1 MKLVNL
7 LKAKSGALRVGEIAE
22 LLGVTPQHIYRMAA
36 KGMIPS
42 FRIAG
47 AVRFDPEDV
56 AAWLQHKQAP
66 SMDSPPVRASRAASW
81 G

>member
-1 MKLVNL
+1 MKLVNV
-7 LKAKSGALRVGEIAE
+7 LKAKSGALRVSEIAE

-36 KGMIPS
+36 KGAIPS

-56 AAWLQHKQAP
+56 AVWLQHKQAP
-66 SMDSPPVRASRAASW
+66 SMASEQIRPSRAA
-81 G
+81 